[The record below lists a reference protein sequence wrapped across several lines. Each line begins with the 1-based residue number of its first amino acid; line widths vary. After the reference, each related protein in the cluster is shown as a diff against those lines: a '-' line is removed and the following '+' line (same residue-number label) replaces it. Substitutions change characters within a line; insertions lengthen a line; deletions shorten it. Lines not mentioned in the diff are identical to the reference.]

1 MNNALIPLKVKTVR
15 RETAECVS
23 VSLDVP
29 DTQKAQ
35 FSFEAGQYLGLE
47 ALIDG
52 EAVRRSYSICSSPQ
66 SGELTVAIKKVTDGK
81 FSTYANEGLAEG
93 DVLQVMPPRGGF
105 TIKNDLKKKA
115 AAQFVFFAS
124 GSGITPVLSM
134 IQDVLDSNPTATLIL
149 FYGNRNTEQIIFR
162 EELENLKN
170 VHLNR
175 LSVHYILSKEHPGSE
190 AFFGRINAEKCK
202 LYAKYFFDPA
212 TADGFYLCGPGEM
225 IFEIKDTLADLG
237 IPAEKVHFELFT
249 TAGMPTP
256 KAKVIEVPKD
266 ACHVKIK
273 LHDVML
279 DFALEDRGKNLL
291 DAALEQGADLPYA
304 CKGGVCSTCKA
315 KVLDGKVEMQ
325 INYALEPDEL
335 EAGYVLSCQ
344 AIATSDRVFLDFD
357 V

>member
-1 MNNALIPLKVKTVR
+1 MYNALFPLKVKTVR

-23 VSLDVP
+23 VSLAVP
-29 DTQKAQ
+29 ETQKDQ

-47 ALIDG
+47 AKIDG
-52 EAVRRSYSICSSPQ
+52 EVVRRSYSICSSPQ

-81 FSTYANEGLAEG
+81 FSSFANEQLAEG

-105 TIKNDLKKKA
+105 IIKKELKEKE

-134 IQDVLDSNPTATLIL
+134 IHDVLDTNPTANLIV
-149 FYGNRNTEQIIFR
+149 FYGNRNTDQIIFR
-162 EELENLKN
+162 EEIENLKN
-170 VHLNR
+170 IHLNR

-190 AFFGRINAEKCK
+190 AFFGRINADKCK
-202 LYAKYFFDPA
+202 LYAKYFFDPKSVE
-212 TADGFYLCGPGEM
+212 GFYLCGPGEM
-225 IFEIKDTLADLG
+225 IFEIKDTLAELG
-237 IPAEKVHFELFT
+237 VPAEKVHFELFT
-249 TAGMPTP
+249 TAGMPKP
-256 KAKVIEVPKD
+256 KAKIIEVPKD
-266 ACHVKIK
+266 ACSVKIK
-273 LHDVML
+273 LNDVLL
-279 DFALEDRGKNLL
+279 DFSLEDRGKNLL

-335 EAGYVLSCQ
+335 AAGYVLSCQ